1 LSFIMDEKMTSEG
14 IKIISFDLDG
24 TLVKPEYSEW
34 VWGVGI
40 PHLFAQ
46 KRGISFDEAKVVV
59 EEEYHKVGDGSLEW
73 YDISYWFNLFQLDG
87 SWRSL
92 LNRYSHKI
100 KTYPE
105 VSKVLRDFSSHYM
118 VIMISNA
125 AREFIDIEVE
135 VAELRGFFSR
145 IFSAT
150 SDFGEIKKTTQF
162 YDRICQLLQ
171 IKPREMVHVGDHWE
185 FDYVVPKGL
194 GIRAFHVDR
203 SWSRGGN
210 DVIRSLEEVRL
221 RLGVRG

>member
-1 LSFIMDEKMTSEG
+1 LLFIMDEKMTSEG
-14 IKIISFDLDG
+14 IKVISFDLDG
-24 TLVKPEYSEW
+24 TLVEPEYSEW

-46 KRGISFDEAKVVV
+46 KRGISFGEAKEVV
-59 EEEYHKVGDGSLEW
+59 EEEYRKVGDGSLEW
-73 YDISYWFNLFQLDG
+73 YDIKYWFNFFQLDG
-87 SWRSL
+87 SWGSL

-105 VSKVLRDFSSHYM
+105 VSQVLREFSSHYM

-135 VAELRGFFSR
+135 VAELRGYFSR

-162 YDRICQLLQ
+162 YGRICQLLR

-210 DVIRSLEEVRL
+210 DVIRSLEEVRQ

>member
-1 LSFIMDEKMTSEG
+1 MTSEG
-14 IKIISFDLDG
+14 IKVISFDLDG
-24 TLVKPEYSEW
+24 TLVESEYSEW

-40 PHLFAQ
+40 PQLFAQ
-46 KRGISFDEAKVVV
+46 KRGISFGEAKEIV
-59 EEEYHKVGDGSLEW
+59 EEEYRKVGDGSLEW
-73 YDISYWFNLFQLDG
+73 YDIKYWFNFFQLDG

-105 VSKVLRDFSSHYM
+105 VSKVLRDLSSHYV

-135 VAELRGFFSR
+135 EAKLRVYFSR

-150 SDFGEIKKTTQF
+150 SDFGEIKKTSQF
-162 YDRICQLLQ
+162 YGRICYLLR

-185 FDYVVPKGL
+185 FDYLVPKDL

-203 SWSRGGN
+203 SWSRGGD
-210 DVIRSLEEVRL
+210 DVIRSLEELRE
-221 RLGVRG
+221 RLGIRG